1 MPPYPQAPQARTSS
15 TRLLQR
21 ITPPSPASS
30 VTEGEGRLGGVY
42 SNLGKVKA
50 MSTTYTFEIPLRWGD
65 MDAYGHVNNVT
76 IVQILEEARV
86 ALLGCPPSSGDPG
99 AHRPVLSLFA
109 DLPEGTQALVAENY
123 LKYRSPLA
131 YRGMPVTA
139 KVYISKVSPA
149 SFTVAYELYDPVDGT
164 HCVSAT
170 TTLAFY
176 NTTTGS
182 LMRLSPEQRQKLLG

>member
-1 MPPYPQAPQARTSS
+1 M
-15 TRLLQR
+15 
-21 ITPPSPASS
+21 
-30 VTEGEGRLGGVY
+30 GLGLPWP
-42 SNLGKVKA
+42 LGKVKA

-86 ALLGCPPSSGDPG
+86 AFLGCPPSSGEPG
-99 AHRPVLSLFA
+99 AHQPVLPLFE
-109 DLPEGTQALVAENY
+109 DIPEGVQALVAENY
-123 LKYRSPLA
+123 VKYRSPLA
-131 YRGMPVTA
+131 YRGVPVTA
-139 KVYISKVSPA
+139 QVHVSKVSPA

-176 NTTTGS
+176 NTATGA
-182 LMRLSPEQRQKLLG
+182 LMRLSAEQRQKLIG

>member
-1 MPPYPQAPQARTSS
+1 
-15 TRLLQR
+15 
-21 ITPPSPASS
+21 
-30 VTEGEGRLGGVY
+30 
-42 SNLGKVKA
+42 

-86 ALLGCPPSSGDPG
+86 ALLGCPPSSGQAG
-99 AHRPVLSLFA
+99 NHQPVLPLFA
-109 DLPEGTQALVAENY
+109 DLPEGTKALVAENHI
-123 LKYRSPLA
+123 KYRSPLA

-139 KVYISKVSPA
+139 KVHVSKVSPA
-149 SFTVAYELYDPVDGT
+149 SFTLAYELYDPLEGT

-176 NTTTGS
+176 STATGS
-182 LMRLSPEQRQKLLG
+182 LMRLSAEQRQKLMA